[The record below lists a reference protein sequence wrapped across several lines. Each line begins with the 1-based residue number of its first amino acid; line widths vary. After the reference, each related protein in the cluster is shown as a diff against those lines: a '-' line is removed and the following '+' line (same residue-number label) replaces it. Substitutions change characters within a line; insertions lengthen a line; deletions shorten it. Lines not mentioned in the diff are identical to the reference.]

1 MRGVLHQLGQV
12 HDGRHRVDEGIANNA
27 AIPNPSKGEKCKQLK
42 EHLDGINK
50 KARTEALDYVEAHYN
65 NNAKNINLKKL
76 DENGFKSNSRKTSP
90 TLPKLVHSSS
100 DDSPESSSD
109 DDDMKQGPRHISI
122 HRLTPDLRMNA
133 AN

>member
-1 MRGVLHQLGQV
+1 MNYVF
-12 HDGRHRVDEGIANNA
+12 IC
-27 AIPNPSKGEKCKQLK
+27 S
-42 EHLDGINK
+42 K

-76 DENGFKSNSRKTSP
+76 DENGFKYNSRKTSP
-90 TLPKLVHSSS
+90 TSKRTLPKLVHSSS

-109 DDDMKQGPRHISI
+109 DDDIKQGPGHISI